1 MNRHAHKIIFNK
13 RLGRMDV
20 VSEIVSSQGK
30 GSQTTGYSNGIT
42 TTLIK
47 PLVFALM
54 LTLGMAQILPVQAG
68 TIVADSNAPKT
79 EQPTILNTASGAT
92 QVNIQ
97 TPTAGGVSMNQYQQF
112 DAPSNGTILNNSRT
126 NANTQTAG
134 WIQGNPWLATGSARV
149 IVNQV
154 NSSNPSLLN
163 GNIEVAGNRAEVIIA
178 NPAGIQVNGAT
189 FINAARTTLST
200 GKPIIDNGN
209 LTGYQVNQG
218 QISINGQGLN
228 TQGSDYTDILARSV
242 QINAGI
248 WANQLKV
255 TTGANTVNASNDA
268 VTPGGSSGTSPQF
281 AIDTSALGGMYA
293 GKITLIGTEQGVGV
307 NNAGQIAA
315 SAGHVTVDVNGQLR
329 NSGTINANLDNNGAA
344 TTQIT
349 SQSLNNSGTISSQ
362 GNTQIQT
369 GQAINSGTLA
379 AGRELKLNASDINN
393 GTGTINGQRIELN
406 ANNLN
411 NTNGKIQQTG
421 TQALVLHS
429 GSLSNA
435 NNGLIGYE
443 PISSG
448 TGTGTGTTGNT
459 GTGGSTSTPSTA
471 TGGGSSTVVQP
482 APVALADGAINIRGA
497 VNNDA
502 GQITANGGIDLTST
516 TGLENHAKLDL
527 RNLTVKGATL
537 DNSSGQLA
545 LSGTLN
551 STTDSLN
558 NQAGKISAQSIQ
570 LTQQTTNNAQG
581 SIQAI
586 DTLTLNS
593 SGLLN
598 NQAGTIGANQAVN
611 ITAGNVQNSQK
622 GSISSSQSTL
632 NLTSTGVV
640 DNASGTIKAN
650 QALTLSGQSVTND
663 SGLIGS
669 GQNLTLSSPTGAL
682 SNQSGQIVAGNE
694 LKLNSSELN
703 NQSGRISAAQSR
715 ITTGSVNNTSGA
727 IVTQKDAQITSQAL
741 DNTSGLIYAG
751 TTLGINTQGQTLTNQ
766 NTNSD
771 TQGLVALQNLSV
783 QSGNLNNSSG
793 RIQSNQAVSL
803 NSTDI
808 NSAQG
813 AIQGQSLS
821 ITANSLNNNQG
832 KVGTKEQASFTL
844 NQNLSNQG
852 GQIWSETGAVT
863 VKAVSLDNSSKGVLS
878 ANNAD
883 LNVTDLNNQQA
894 TVSANTVNIQTA
906 DLNNQSG
913 LIESAPQNTI
923 NAARLNN
930 ADGKITSTGQLDL
943 TTQTSS
949 LAGQLSANGNLNLT
963 AQADM
968 SSSAQISSGALA
980 TISAQNL
987 TNQGKI
993 NGQAVQLT
1001 ANNLTNQSG
1010 GEISSKQTTQVTTTG
1025 TLANQG
1031 LMDGKTTLIRSG
1043 YIDNSGRIY
1052 GDQLAM
1058 SGDLN
1063 NHDTGV
1069 IATRSG
1075 TLNLGGNHL
1084 TNQNGGLIHSEG
1096 DLNIGGSLDAN
1107 YQTSGSAQVVDNLG
1121 STIESQGNMS
1131 IASAQVNN
1139 RNIGFSYST
1148 HESIES
1154 IPQEYYIRFFK
1165 ATDPNIATQLYR
1177 PQDLGTCKMC
1187 QDDNY
1192 DSNGLNTTRYEYVLD
1207 SDRYP
1212 FAMGYARHTYQTADR
1227 VIKKPGRDN
1236 DDYTVI
1242 PLHYDDND
1250 PVWRLFNVAVGD
1262 YGALVPRL
1270 KEYNDDYKNRT
1281 RITRSRDY
1289 YSIYINQTK
1298 TLESKIDNPGQAAVI
1313 SSGGAMTFKG
1323 SDIFNDNSKIIA
1335 GGKLTLENGSAIRNN
1350 ESYGT
1355 RQVELKGTWSGD
1367 NIEYDPYRIRYG
1379 WNGSGDY
1386 SQVVS
1391 TEAIKL
1397 SNDLVQE
1404 NLGGYITGTVPT
1416 SNNTTTANS
1425 SFAGSSASTGSANS
1439 QTTQGLTDWVNIRNT
1454 TSDSITVPNSSLF
1467 TLNPN
1472 ASGSYVQTDPRFTS
1486 YGSWLSSD
1494 YMLSALKLDPANL
1507 HKRLGDGYYEQKL
1520 IRDQVAQL
1528 TGRRFLTG
1536 YGSDDDQ
1543 YKALMNA
1550 GVTFAGQYNLRPG
1563 IALTPEQLARLTSD
1577 IVWLVEETVTLPNG
1591 SKVQALVPKV
1601 YVAVKP
1607 GDVTG
1612 EGALISADSMD
1623 LKLSGNLDNS
1633 GTLLGRHL
1641 IKMDA
1646 NNITNSGLIQSN
1658 LIDAKAQLD
1667 FNNIGGTVNAHTGMN
1682 IEAGRDVNVISTTS
1696 TASSRAG
1703 LSGST
1708 LTQVNRVAG
1717 LYVGNGSDSTTSD
1730 SAMTSLSV
1738 KAGRDVN
1745 LTAASIQNDSKN
1757 QTAINA
1763 DGNINLNT
1771 VQTQSGVDLVA
1782 SDVNNSK
1789 YLVTNQVGT
1798 QINTTGNVQLKA
1810 KDSITATAA
1819 NINSDNGKVILAA
1832 DKDVNLI
1839 AAQDQLNYES
1849 NAYSEDHGFLSSSM
1863 TRSHQKSQTN
1873 TATGSNVTGQQVLIQ
1888 AGHDTNIVGSNV
1900 ISDNLTQINAGND
1913 VNILAAQNSQ
1923 TSEGFSVSKQSGLFA
1938 GMSGG
1943 VLSIGYANNRSKSEQ
1958 ENQNITQSAS
1968 SVSSLYGNTTVQA
1981 ANHLQVT
1988 ASDLSAGNN
1997 LSLLGKSIDL
2007 QAAQDNQSGRTQS
2020 QTRNSGFSV
2029 GITVNPIAVAQQNY
2043 QNNPSSGSSVGQV
2056 TRTADAVIE
2065 GIHSILKPVSFTI
2078 GSSKSNDIQNHATST
2093 ARVSTLTAGNNLN
2106 IVATDG
2112 SVNSYGTQMSAE
2124 GSATIL
2130 AKDTINLDVAH
2141 NYETQDQNSK
2151 ASGWSISTQQ
2161 TGLPF
2166 GMYNNKGN
2174 GAGYTD
2180 TIVGTQLSVGGTT
2193 QLATQ
2198 IGDINIHGSNI
2209 ASTGD
2214 VSLNS
2219 GRNISITS
2227 AQDLAQNQNHSNNKA
2242 IGKVVI
2248 SDTERFMGYH
2258 SEKHNDNNDT
2268 ITQVSSNVASLK
2280 GNVNIHANGNY
2291 TQTASNV
2298 MAANA
2303 VDINAKSIDINT
2315 ADNVGVAHSDD
2326 KSLKIGI
2333 FARVQ
2338 SPLIDLVNNTEAAR
2352 QSDGRLSQ
2360 MQTMAAAANAYQAGS
2375 AIAAMD
2381 GAGYG
2386 SGSLAK
2392 AEAGIGFAANKNSS
2406 NSAYSVAQ
2414 GSSITGQRVN
2424 LSTTEGDIHAVGAHI
2439 SGTESVKLDSARNI
2453 VLEASKNQQS
2463 SSTKHS
2469 NYGAELGVG
2478 ASVGAQT
2485 GYYIYGQANWGK
2497 GQSEQNSTTYNNTHI
2512 TGNSVSLNSH
2522 GDTTLRGA
2530 DVRANAISTDVGGK
2544 LTIESV
2550 QDQITQTA
2558 RETGING
2565 RFQASIGTAWEA
2577 SGGINQSKANGTY
2590 TGVNQQSG
2598 LFAGGGGYHVK
2609 AQSTELIGGAITSS
2623 NASNSE
2629 LNTGSL
2635 SYRDLQNSMN
2645 YNASTTSLN
2654 ASLGSGSGMPNVTP
2668 SLPLS
2673 GKGNDQSV
2681 TRATLTEGN
2690 IIIGG
2695 QSTSAAATGINTDA
2709 DQAHRALTNLPD
2721 LNQVLADQ
2729 KAMQSAIGTVTG
2741 TMAQVANDQAQYA
2754 EHQADQA
2761 KKDYLA
2767 SLTPEQIAEFNA
2779 KTPKDQQIDLVT
2791 NSQAY
2796 AQAFT
2801 NMNDWS
2807 KGGTYNRA
2815 LDAVSA
2821 VIAGYGGGQGAGQ
2834 VASNALAP
2842 YAASLIGQQ
2851 FGHGENRNEAAQLL
2865 SHAVLGAV
2873 LAQVNGGSATA
2884 GAVSAAGAEAAS
2896 NYIAKELYPY
2906 AVTPNGDID
2915 ASLLTPEQRQ
2925 NLSSLGAAV
2934 GAIGGGLV
2942 GNSLYNAAV
2951 GSQIGQNAVVNNQE
2965 AFPDENGNLVGYT
2978 QGFNQDNGFK
2988 PVMTGGQTAGAL
3000 IFSGFVI
3007 ASPVAAARCLAN
3019 SACRTAA
3026 IAGGTMLDL
3035 QMLAQS
3041 DVPLPIL
3048 GKTKTLTKT
3057 ETELS
3062 GVLINLN
3069 PATLRWTQT
3078 SAGGNGRADSIRN
3091 AINQHGYNLPPID
3104 VIQTPLGIVTVDHT
3118 RAAVA
3123 LEKGIASIP
3132 AKLHKPTD
3140 PLPQSMVITGRFGN
3154 ATTWGEAAAYR
3165 AQRQKPPLP
3174 SYGTTTPPRLPPS
3187 KSGMSGR

>member
-20 VSEIVSSQGK
+20 VSEIISSQGK
-30 GSQTTGYSNGIT
+30 GSQATGYSNGIT
-42 TTLIK
+42 TVLIK
-47 PLVFALM
+47 PLAFALM
-54 LTLGMAQILPVQAG
+54 LTLGTAQILPVQAG
-68 TIVADSNAPKT
+68 TIVADPNAPKT

-112 DAPSNGTILNNSRT
+112 DAQSNGTILNNSRT

-134 WIQGNPWLATGSARV
+134 WIQGNPWLATGTARV

-154 NSSNPSLLN
+154 NSSHPSLLN

-200 GKPIIDNGN
+200 GKPIVDNGN

-228 TQGSDYTDILARSV
+228 TQSSDYTDILARSV

-255 TTGANTVNASNDA
+255 TTGANTINTDNTQAAAITASGA
-268 VTPGGSSGTSPQF
+268 APQF
-281 AIDTSALGGMYA
+281 AIDTSVLGGMYA

-315 SAGHVTVDVNGQLR
+315 SAGHVIVDVNGQLS
-329 NSGTINANLDNNGAA
+329 NSGTINSNGADN

-349 SQSLNNSGTISSQ
+349 NQSLNNSGTISSQ

-393 GTGTINGQRIELN
+393 RNGTINGQRIELN
-406 ANNLN
+406 ANSLN

-421 TQALVLHS
+421 TQALALNS

-443 PISSG
+443 PLSSGSG
-448 TGTGTGTTGNT
+448 TGTGTGTGSSGNT
-459 GTGGSTSTPSTA
+459 GTGTSTPPSTA

-482 APVALADGAINIRGA
+482 ASVALADGAINIRGA

-502 GQITANGGIDLTST
+502 GQITVNGGIDLTST

-551 STTDSLN
+551 STTDTLN
-558 NQAGKISAQSIQ
+558 NQAGKISAQRIQ

-593 SGLLN
+593 SGVLN

-611 ITAGNVQNSQK
+611 ITAGSVQNSQK

-632 NLTSTGVV
+632 NLTSTGAV
-640 DNASGTIKAN
+640 DNTSGTIKAN
-650 QALTLSGQSVTND
+650 QALNLSALNVTND

-694 LKLNSSELN
+694 LKLNSSELY
-703 NQSGRISAAQSR
+703 NQSGRISAVQTQ
-715 ITTGSVNNTSGA
+715 ITTGAANNTSGS
-727 IVTQKDAQITSQAL
+727 IITQNNTQITSQAL

-793 RIQSNQAVSL
+793 RIQSNQAVTL

-832 KVGTKEQASFTL
+832 KVGAKEQASFTL

-863 VKAVSLDNSSKGVLS
+863 VKAIALDNSSGGVLS
-878 ANNAD
+878 ANRAD
-883 LNVTDLNNQQA
+883 LTVANLNNQQG

-923 NAARLNN
+923 NATRLNN

-968 SSSAQISSGALA
+968 SSSAQISSGVLA

-987 TNQGKI
+987 INQGSI
-993 NGQAVQLT
+993 SGQALQLT
-1001 ANNLTNQSG
+1001 ANNLTNQAS
-1010 GEISSKQTTQVTTTG
+1010 GEISSKQTTQVTVAG

-1031 LMDGKTTLIRSG
+1031 LIDGQTTLIHSSNT
-1043 YIDNSGRIY
+1043 DNSGRIY

-1075 TLNLGGNHL
+1075 TLNWAGNHL

-1096 DLNIGGSLDAN
+1096 DLNIGGSLDSN

-1148 HESIES
+1148 HETIEN
-1154 IPQEYYIRFFK
+1154 IPQEHYIRFFK
-1165 ATDPNIATQLYR
+1165 ATDPTIATQLYR
-1177 PQDLGTCKMC
+1177 PEDLGTCKMC

-1192 DSNGLNTTRYEYVLD
+1192 DSNGLSTTRYEYVLD

-1227 VIKKPGRDN
+1227 IIRQPGKDN
-1236 DDYTVI
+1236 DDIVI
-1242 PLHYDDND
+1242 PLHYDDTD

-1262 YGALVPRL
+1262 YGALVPKL

-1335 GGKLTLENGSAIRNN
+1335 GGKLTLDGSNIRNN

-1391 TEAIKL
+1391 TETIKL

-1404 NLGGYITGTVPT
+1404 NLGGYITGSAPT
-1416 SNNTTTANS
+1416 ANNATTANS
-1425 SFAGSSASTGSANS
+1425 SFTGGSTSTDSANG
-1439 QTTQGLTDWVNIRNT
+1439 QTTQGLSGWVNIRNT

-1472 ASGSYVQTDPRFTS
+1472 AAGSYVQTDPRFTS

-1494 YMLSALKLDPANL
+1494 YMLSALNLDPANL

-1696 TASSRAG
+1696 TAQSHAG

-1708 LTQVNRVAG
+1708 LTQVDRVAG
-1717 LYVGNGSDSTTSD
+1717 LYMGNGSDSTTND
-1730 SAMTSLSV
+1730 PAITSLSV

-1757 QTAINA
+1757 QTLINA
-1763 DGNINLNT
+1763 NGNINLNT
-1771 VQTQSGVDLVA
+1771 AQTQSGVDLVA

-1789 YLVTNQVGT
+1789 YLATNQVGT

-1819 NINSDNGKVILAA
+1819 NINSDEGKVILAA
-1832 DKDVNLI
+1832 DKDVNLL
-1839 AAQDQLNYES
+1839 AAQDQLNYEANS
-1849 NAYSEDHGFLSSSM
+1849 YHKETGFLSSSM
-1863 TRSHQKSQTN
+1863 SQTHQKSQTS
-1873 TATGSNVTGQQVLIQ
+1873 TASGSNVTGQQVLIQ

-1900 ISDNLTQINAGND
+1900 VSDNLTQINAGND
-1913 VNILAAQNSQ
+1913 VNILAAQNTQ
-1923 TSEGFSVSKQSGLFA
+1923 TSEGFSVSKQSGLL
-1938 GMSGG
+1938 GTGG
-1943 VLSIGYANNRSKSEQ
+1943 IGFMIGSKRESTDTD
-1958 ENQNITQSAS
+1958 NTNITQTGSQVGSLGGKVNIVAGNHYQQTGS
-1968 SVSSLYGNTTVQA
+1968 SVTSGLSVGGQFVAGDAVNIVAKSVDITAGQNTYATDTVHQTKQSGLTVAVNVPVANAVMAVADTAKTVGQSKNDRVNAMAAANTAYSAYKGATAVSDLAKSGMDSVKDLNASVSITVGSSQSKQETHSKGTEAVSSNVAGKEVNIIATGAGTDSNIHVQGSNISGTEATRLIADNNITLESAQNTSEEHSSNKSSGWNAGVVVGTQGIGITAGGHVGKGKGEGSGVTQVNSHVGSQSGQTLVQA
-1981 ANHLQVT
+1981 GGDTKL
-1988 ASDLSAGNN
+1988 AGAQ
-1997 LSLLGKSIDL
+1997 LLGKRVELDTNNLTIESRQDTSKYDSKQKDMSAQFTVGAGASVSGSYSQNKTHADYASVNEQSGILAGDGGYQVNVKKHTDL
-2007 QAAQDNQSGRTQS
+2007 KGGIITSTQAAEEAGRN
-2020 QTRNSGFSV
+2020 RFST
-2029 GITVNPIAVAQQNY
+2029 GTLSA
-2043 QNNPSSGSSVGQV
+2043 S
-2056 TRTADAVIE
+2056 
-2065 GIHSILKPVSFTI
+2065 
-2078 GSSKSNDIQNHATST
+2078 DIQNHADYS
-2093 ARVSTLTAGNNLN
+2093 ASGFGLSGGVSVG
-2106 IVATDG
+2106 
-2112 SVNSYGTQMSAE
+2112 
-2124 GSATIL
+2124 
-2130 AKDTINLDVAH
+2130 AKD
-2141 NYETQDQNSK
+2141 S
-2151 ASGWSISTQQ
+2151 
-2161 TGLPF
+2161 
-2166 GMYNNKGN
+2166 
-2174 GAGYTD
+2174 
-2180 TIVGTQLSVGGTT
+2180 GGTKEDPNT
-2193 QLATQ
+2193 GTKTNLGVGKDNRSLEVTKS
-2198 IGDINIHGSNI
+2198 IGYGSDSGHDRSVTSSGINTS
-2209 ASTGD
+2209 
-2214 VSLNS
+2214 
-2219 GRNISITS
+2219 NISITDVAGQNATGTS
-2227 AQDLAQNQNHSNNKA
+2227 VEQIKAQVKTATTTDTVQANSGAIANNFDKDA
-2242 IGKVVI
+2242 VQKEIGL
-2248 SDTERFMGYH
+2248 
-2258 SEKHNDNNDT
+2258 
-2268 ITQVSSNVASLK
+2268 QVSVTQQFDNTRQGVKAEINQHIDGLQAELK
-2280 GNVNIHANGNY
+2280 
-2291 TQTASNV
+2291 
-2298 MAANA
+2298 AAKTSEEKA
-2303 VDINAKSIDINT
+2303 AIEQKINSWQ
-2315 ADNVGVAHSDD
+2315 NVGTLTDMIAGGLSAPTSSALGIATATAAPAVQYQIGQIFKDNQAKNELDKLMTGTAGTRPEEGSALHVLAHTI
-2326 KSLKIGI
+2326 L
-2333 FARVQ
+2333 
-2338 SPLIDLVNNTEAAR
+2338 AA
-2352 QSDGRLSQ
+2352 SV
-2360 MQTMAAAANAYQAGS
+2360 AAAGGNDALTAGLS
-2375 AIAAMD
+2375 A
-2381 GAGYG
+2381 G
-2386 SGSLAK
+2386 
-2392 AEAGIGFAANKNSS
+2392 
-2406 NSAYSVAQ
+2406 
-2414 GSSITGQRVN
+2414 
-2424 LSTTEGDIHAVGAHI
+2424 
-2439 SGTESVKLDSARNI
+2439 
-2453 VLEASKNQQS
+2453 
-2463 SSTKHS
+2463 
-2469 NYGAELGVG
+2469 GAELLAPKV
-2478 ASVGAQT
+2478 
-2485 GYYIYGQANWGK
+2485 ANWLFG
-2497 GQSEQNSTTYNNTHI
+2497 NTAGI
-2512 TGNSVSLNSH
+2512 ERDEN
-2522 GDTTLRGA
+2522 GDVIA
-2530 DVRANAISTDVGGK
+2530 SK
-2544 LTIESV
+2544 LTAE
-2550 QDQITQTA
+2550 QKQT
-2558 RETGING
+2558 
-2565 RFQASIGTAWEA
+2565 
-2577 SGGINQSKANGTY
+2577 
-2590 TGVNQQSG
+2590 V
-2598 LFAGGGGYHVK
+2598 
-2609 AQSTELIGGAITSS
+2609 S
-2623 NASNSE
+2623 NI
-2629 LNTGSL
+2629 
-2635 SYRDLQNSMN
+2635 
-2645 YNASTTSLN
+2645 
-2654 ASLGSGSGMPNVTP
+2654 V
-2668 SLPLS
+2668 
-2673 GKGNDQSV
+2673 
-2681 TRATLTEGN
+2681 
-2690 IIIGG
+2690 
-2695 QSTSAAATGINTDA
+2695 
-2709 DQAHRALTNLPD
+2709 
-2721 LNQVLADQ
+2721 
-2729 KAMQSAIGTVTG
+2729 
-2741 TMAQVANDQAQYA
+2741 
-2754 EHQADQA
+2754 
-2761 KKDYLA
+2761 
-2767 SLTPEQIAEFNA
+2767 
-2779 KTPKDQQIDLVT
+2779 
-2791 NSQAY
+2791 
-2796 AQAFT
+2796 
-2801 NMNDWS
+2801 
-2807 KGGTYNRA
+2807 
-2815 LDAVSA
+2815 
-2821 VIAGYGGGQGAGQ
+2821 
-2834 VASNALAP
+2834 
-2842 YAASLIGQQ
+2842 
-2851 FGHGENRNEAAQLL
+2851 
-2865 SHAVLGAV
+2865 
-2873 LAQVNGGSATA
+2873 
-2884 GAVSAAGAEAAS
+2884 
-2896 NYIAKELYPY
+2896 
-2906 AVTPNGDID
+2906 
-2915 ASLLTPEQRQ
+2915 
-2925 NLSSLGAAV
+2925 SLGAAGLTAGAGGSGSDVVSSSQLAGSAVENNSTDLPFWDEESNKQWAEQQAAVKQIKDGQGIVTNAHDFKLGLNIAVSNSPVLGQIKGVADAIIGKDIITGEDLAALDRALAVIPDARQVKALILEARAAKQV
-2934 GAIGGGLV
+2934 GNIAKAETDLAKASKVLQNYTPKPDISEITGFQGLRRAKPKTPVQGGGGLRSRWKDSK
-2942 GNSLYNAAV
+2942 GNIY
-2951 GSQIGQNAVVNNQE
+2951 E
-2965 AFPDENGNLVGYT
+2965 
-2978 QGFNQDNGFK
+2978 
-2988 PVMTGGQTAGAL
+2988 
-3000 IFSGFVI
+3000 
-3007 ASPVAAARCLAN
+3007 
-3019 SACRTAA
+3019 
-3026 IAGGTMLDL
+3026 
-3035 QMLAQS
+3035 
-3041 DVPLPIL
+3041 
-3048 GKTKTLTKT
+3048 
-3057 ETELS
+3057 
-3062 GVLINLN
+3062 
-3069 PATLRWTQT
+3069 W
-3078 SAGGNGRADSIRN
+3078 DS
-3091 AINQHGYNLPPID
+3091 QHG
-3104 VIQTPLGIVTVDHT
+3104 
-3118 RAAVA
+3118 A
-3123 LEKGIASIP
+3123 LEKYNKNGRHLGEFDYRSGTQTKP
-3132 AKLHKPTD
+3132 ADSTRWVEP
-3140 PLPQSMVITGRFGN
+3140 
-3154 ATTWGEAAAYR
+3154 
-3165 AQRQKPPLP
+3165 
-3174 SYGTTTPPRLPPS
+3174 
-3187 KSGMSGR
+3187 